1 MTLGEM
7 ETPVIHRQV
16 RLHRRQLPQM
26 QIRQTPSM
34 AARVFTSED
43 VSNIRNMLLGVDQ
56 EPAYDAEF
64 FLYATSY
71 YAILRIACESN
82 FPGRIR
88 GYTKQQYVVSL
99 LHQACVLPLCSL
111 AWMAGVFEDTPA
123 LIYLLTGAYLASDS
137 IINYTPAHG
146 VITGMAG
153 HSRHVVGGGRIGPD
167 FSWGVHA
174 HHIFTI
180 VLCAL
185 GPNLPPWPV
194 VEGAFCILLGE
205 AGSMWISITLLWP
218 NPLNYMIRFWAFL
231 VTRVLAFTIALD
243 IARQISYWPV
253 LLAWLVLVT
262 GLFFDNFRTLS
273 RMAGTRNGG
282 GSEHGKWPL

>member
-1 MTLGEM
+1 M
-7 ETPVIHRQV
+7 
-16 RLHRRQLPQM
+16 
-26 QIRQTPSM
+26 
-34 AARVFTSED
+34 ARVFTSED

-71 YAILRIACESN
+71 YAILRIACESY

-111 AWMAGVFEDTPA
+111 AWMASVFEDTPA
-123 LIYLLTGAYLASDS
+123 LIYLLTGAYLARDS

-282 GSEHGKWPL
+282 GSEHG